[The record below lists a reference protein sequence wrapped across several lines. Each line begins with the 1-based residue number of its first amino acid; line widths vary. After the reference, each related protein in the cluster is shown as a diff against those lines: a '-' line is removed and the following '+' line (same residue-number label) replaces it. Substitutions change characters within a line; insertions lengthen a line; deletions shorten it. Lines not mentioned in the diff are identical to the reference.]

1 MNALVVIG
9 TAAVSVLVGLLVLF
23 RAAQW
28 RIGWLLVAHGLCF
41 GVVLT
46 NDGTSTSRAG
56 MEGDQLAAGAWV
68 FLFLWLVL
76 IAYLV
81 PDGHTLSAGWRR
93 WMLGGSAGVAAFLV
107 GAAGDVDGF
116 RESHDGSDLPLAWLP
131 P

>member
-23 RAAQW
+23 RAAQR

-46 NDGTSTSRAG
+46 NDGTSTSPAG
-56 MEGDQLAAGAWV
+56 MVGDQLAAGAWV

-76 IAYLV
+76 IAYLL
-81 PDGHTLSAGWRR
+81 PDGHTLSAGLAPMDAHWTGRGRR
-93 WMLGGSAGVAAFLV
+93 VPRRG
-107 GAAGDVDGF
+107 
-116 RESHDGSDLPLAWLP
+116 RRRR
-131 P
+131 